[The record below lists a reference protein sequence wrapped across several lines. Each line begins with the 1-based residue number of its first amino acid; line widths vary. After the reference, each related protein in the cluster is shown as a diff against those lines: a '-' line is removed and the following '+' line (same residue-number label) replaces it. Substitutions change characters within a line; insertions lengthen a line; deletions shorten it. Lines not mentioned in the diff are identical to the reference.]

1 MATLQV
7 RSIDDQLYE
16 ALGKLA
22 ARDHRSISQEVVAI
36 LKEHLSQPIR
46 HTATTTTTEEF
57 LRLCGTWQEDRSAE
71 EIAEEIRAHRQSV
84 TRFQDTL

>member
-36 LKEHLSQPIR
+36 LKEHLSQPVR
-46 HTATTTTTEEF
+46 HTAATTTEEF
-57 LRLCGTWQEDRSAE
+57 LSLCGTWQEDRSAE

-84 TRFQDTL
+84 TRFQGTL

>member
-36 LKEHLSQPIR
+36 LKEHLSQPVR
-46 HTATTTTTEEF
+46 HTATTTEEF
-57 LRLCGTWQEDRSAE
+57 LSLCGTWQEDRSAE

-84 TRFQDTL
+84 TRFQGTL

>member
-36 LKEHLSQPIR
+36 LKEHLSQPVR
-46 HTATTTTTEEF
+46 HTAAATEEF
-57 LRLCGTWQEDRSAE
+57 LSLCGTWQEDRSAE
-71 EIAEEIRAHRQSV
+71 EIADEIRAHRQSA
-84 TRFQDTL
+84 TRFQNTL

>member
-46 HTATTTTTEEF
+46 HTVTTTEEF
-57 LRLCGTWQEDRSAE
+57 LRLCGTWQEERSAE
-71 EIAEEIRAHRQSV
+71 EIVEEIRAHRQSV

>member
-22 ARDHRSISQEVVAI
+22 ARDLRSISQEVVAI
-36 LKEHLSQPIR
+36 LQERLSQPGR
-46 HTATTTTTEEF
+46 HTAATNSTEEF
-57 LRLCGTWQEDRSAE
+57 LSLCGTWQEDRSAE
-71 EIAEEIRAHRQSV
+71 ELANEIRAQRWSAV
-84 TRFQDTL
+84 RFQDTL

>member
-22 ARDHRSISQEVVAI
+22 ARDLRSISQEVVAI
-36 LKEHLSQPIR
+36 LKEHLSQPVR
-46 HTATTTTTEEF
+46 HTTATNSTEAF
-57 LRLCGTWQEDRSAE
+57 LNLCGTWQEDRPAE
-71 EIAEEIRAHRQSV
+71 EIADEIRAHRQSA

>member
-7 RSIDDQLYE
+7 RSLDDRLYE

-36 LKEHLSQPIR
+36 LQEHLSQPVR
-46 HTATTTTTEEF
+46 QSTAANATEEF
-57 LRLCGTWQEDRSAE
+57 LSLCGSWQEERSAE
-71 EIAEEIRAHRQSV
+71 EIAGEIRVHRQSA
-84 TRFQDTL
+84 TRFKNTL

>member
-36 LKEHLSQPIR
+36 LKEYLSQPVR
-46 HTATTTTTEEF
+46 HTTATTTDEF
-57 LRLCGTWQEDRSAE
+57 LSLCGTWKGDRSAE
-71 EIAEEIRAHRQSV
+71 EIADEIRAHRQSA